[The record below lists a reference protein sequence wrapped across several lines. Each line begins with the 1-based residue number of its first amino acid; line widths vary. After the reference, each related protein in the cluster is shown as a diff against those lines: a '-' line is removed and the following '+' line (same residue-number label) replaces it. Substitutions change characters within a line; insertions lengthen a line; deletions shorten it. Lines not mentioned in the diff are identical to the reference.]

1 MTLQT
6 SKPSPLLAA
15 ALRAMEPHIQDLV
28 RGHTPNSHICPLT
41 LQLYVGDE
49 FWLSLTLGQR
59 RSLGRQFK
67 QLVVRGDQPV
77 EWIGQTANRQM
88 LYLLKPSAY
97 LHQPSSYQSD
107 APAIEQPQNAEEFVH
122 ES

>member
-15 ALRAMEPHIQDLV
+15 ALRAMEGNIPDIV
-28 RGHTPNSHICPLT
+28 RGHTPDNHICQIT
-41 LQLYVGDE
+41 LQMYVGDE
-49 FWLSLTLGQR
+49 FWLSLPLGQR

-67 QLVVRGDQPV
+67 QLVLRGDQPV
-77 EWIGQTANRQM
+77 EWIGRTANRLM
-88 LYLLKPSAY
+88 LYRLKPSAY
-97 LHQPSSYQSD
+97 LHQPSSYQSG
-107 APAIEQPQNAEEFVH
+107 APAIEQPQNAEELAH